1 MSEVPPGT
9 AEEKGNTVLTT
20 LALTAPYWAG
30 AGFGWLWLFVPLIW
44 IGLFVLIFALVG
56 RRWRRGWGEHPY
68 GPWND
73 GSRSAEATLGDRYAR
88 GDIDE
93 KEYRARLEVLRAN
106 RMPPPR

>member
-1 MSEVPPGT
+1 M
-9 AEEKGNTVLTT
+9 LTT
-20 LALTAPYWAG
+20 LALAGPHWAG

-44 IGLFVLIFALVG
+44 IGVFVLIFILVG

-88 GDIDE
+88 GDVDE
-93 KEYRARLEVLRAN
+93 TEYRARLEVLRAN
-106 RMPPPR
+106 RTPPPR